1 MKPTLVSFVAASA
14 CLSFA
19 APAVAQD
26 NTVRAGIY
34 IVRYHAK
41 ADDISG
47 PFTQPGLNLDLKN
60 VNTAYF
66 AYIRRLSSGFDLEL
80 AAGWPPKTETI
91 GKGPATV
98 GSVPY
103 DGQTI
108 ATAKW
113 FSPTVLL
120 NYKFLPES
128 SPVRPYVGVGINYT
142 HFYDRTS
149 TAAGNAASGGP
160 TTISLSDSIGP
171 AGTIGVFYRLQ
182 GNWSL
187 DGSFSMAKVKSDLEA
202 NTSGVIRKTTINFNP
217 STWVISVGYSF

>member
-1 MKPTLVSFVAASA
+1 MKPTLVSFVVASVWMA
-14 CLSFA
+14 CA

-66 AYIRRLSSGFDLEL
+66 AYIRRLSSAFDLEL

-113 FSPTVLL
+113 LSPTVLL

-128 SPVRPYVGVGINYT
+128 SPVRPYAGVGINYT

-187 DGSFSMAKVKSDLEA
+187 DASFSMAKVKSDLEA